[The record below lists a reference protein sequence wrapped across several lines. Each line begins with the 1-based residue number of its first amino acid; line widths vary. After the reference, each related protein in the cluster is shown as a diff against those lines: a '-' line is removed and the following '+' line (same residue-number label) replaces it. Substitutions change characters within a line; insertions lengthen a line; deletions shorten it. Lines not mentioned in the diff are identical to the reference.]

1 MPASELY
8 PPVVD
13 APTRAAVFAIFA
25 DATPTRSMDMLWA
38 RLKVTTR
45 LVWCHAA
52 CLYPDKCLL
61 EWPALSR
68 SDQTALYCAL
78 ANMIDFFDEAGA

>member
-8 PPVVD
+8 PRVVD
-13 APTRAAVFAIFA
+13 ARTREAVFAIFA
-25 DATPTRSMDMLWA
+25 DAAPTRSMDMLWA

-52 CLYPDKCLL
+52 CISPDHCMLA
-61 EWPALSR
+61 WSALVR